1 MVQLQS
7 ASRLIIPAEFGTT
20 ADVENADGTLVP
32 GGFKVKFKTYIG
44 RWSLSTTSLLE
55 ESESAST
62 KNFIIIVHHRAN
74 WDDVT
79 AVKFQGN
86 IYSIE
91 AVNQDPF
98 QNPTAY
104 DQITI
109 RKVDA

>member
-7 ASRLIIPAEFGTT
+7 SSRLIIPAEFGTT
-20 ADVENADGTLVP
+20 EDTENADGTLIP
-32 GGFKVKFKTYIG
+32 GAFKAKFKTYIG
-44 RWSLSTTSLLE
+44 RWSLPTTSLLE
-55 ESESAST
+55 ESESINT
-62 KNFIIIVHHRAN
+62 KNFIIVVHHRAN

-86 IYSIE
+86 VYSIGM
-91 AVNQDPF
+91 VNQDQF